1 MLSHHSGHVLIEAT
15 VRQLLDH
22 KAGLIGALIGASGPR
37 SRVSSPSSGKRSPEP
52 YASHQLSFD

>member
-22 KAGLIGALIGASGPR
+22 KAGLIGALTAGERTAFTGF
-37 SRVSSPSSGKRSPEP
+37 SPSSGKRSPDP
-52 YASHQLSFD
+52 YAAH